1 MSFHDWPPPGRRR
14 NAFRPEPGGWRE
26 LHHSTHVFGKRNPVQ
41 DGAVNPLQ
49 FRWHH
54 EPPTDHPSLVR
65 EAAGMV
71 QLRIPKLRKGSYFPD
86 FLEPRR
92 MAEKALTA
100 VVQEAYVQGVSTRSV
115 DDLVKA
121 MGMSGCRPHHPHRG
135 DSKLFWEGEL
145 QSL

>member
-1 MSFHDWPPPGRRR
+1 M
-14 NAFRPEPGGWRE
+14 
-26 LHHSTHVFGKRNPVQ
+26 
-41 DGAVNPLQ
+41 NPLQ

-100 VVQEAYVQGVSTRSV
+100 VVQEAYVQGVSTAR
-115 DDLVKA
+115 LTI
-121 MGMSGCRPHHPHRG
+121 CQG
-135 DSKLFWEGEL
+135 DGDERLRTTSNHVVASQALWEGEL
-145 QSL
+145 QSLCVPCHDVAKRQQELKGYQAEIGCDGWPIDKNHPVYGRK